1 MKEKSN
7 VMVKSLI
14 GCPIGTMMLGIMY
27 VLIYLICGEEKF
39 SIEIMQLGNIHIFV
53 NQFLMS
59 CILFY
64 ILTLVVNIGKNLEND
79 KKEYYKVLIVAILV
93 VLGLIFTRYIV
104 GSTNIKSMFTLIYV
118 LLYII
123 IGIYMMINDLIT
135 QHFINKKLKQI
146 SIK

>member
-14 GCPIGTMMLGIMY
+14 GCPIGTMILGIMY

>member
-39 SIEIMQLGNIHIFV
+39 SIEIMQLGNINIFV

>member
-7 VMVKSLI
+7 IMVKSLI

-64 ILTLVVNIGKNLEND
+64 ILTLVINIGKNLEND
-79 KKEYYKVLIVAILV
+79 KKEYYKVLIVAILA

-123 IGIYMMINDLIT
+123 IGIYMMINDVIT

-146 SIK
+146 SVK

>member
-14 GCPIGTMMLGIMY
+14 GCPIGTMILGIMY

-64 ILTLVVNIGKNLEND
+64 ILTLVVNIGKSLEND
-79 KKEYYKVLIVAILV
+79 KKEYYKVLIVAILA

-123 IGIYMMINDLIT
+123 IGIYMMINDVIT
-135 QHFINKKLKQI
+135 QHLINRKLKQI
-146 SIK
+146 KIH

>member
-14 GCPIGTMMLGIMY
+14 GCPIGTMMFGIMY

-123 IGIYMMINDLIT
+123 IGIYMMINDVIT

>member
-123 IGIYMMINDLIT
+123 IGIYMMINDVIT

>member
-14 GCPIGTMMLGIMY
+14 GCPIGTMILGIMY

-79 KKEYYKVLIVAILV
+79 KKEYYKVLIVAILA

-123 IGIYMMINDLIT
+123 IGIYMMINDVIT